1 LKCVTHRQEI
11 GATRD
16 EDGSQKRTQAQLE
29 YNAFL
34 AGCPSRQLVDRI
46 SDKWV
51 VLILGALG
59 GGGSAQPAAPDAP
72 KGCATP
78 RSLLCWS
85 GSARR
90 C

>member
-1 LKCVTHRQEI
+1 MRPVTRT
-11 GATRD
+11 AA
-16 EDGSQKRTQAQLE
+16 QKRTQAQLE

-34 AGCPSRQLVDRI
+34 AGCPSHQLVDRI

-72 KGCATP
+72 KGCATRDLSCAGRGQP
-78 RSLLCWS
+78 EDADPGPSHP
-85 GSARR
+85 
-90 C
+90 